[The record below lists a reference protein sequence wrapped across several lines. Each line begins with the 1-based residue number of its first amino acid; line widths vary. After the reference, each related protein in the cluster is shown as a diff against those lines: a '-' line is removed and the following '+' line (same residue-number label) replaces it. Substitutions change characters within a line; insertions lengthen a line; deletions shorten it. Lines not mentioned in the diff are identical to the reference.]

1 MSLFEKISLIAK
13 RTLFFSAFVCLMC
26 PDQSVSAQA
35 AFRIPKEVTDFSN
48 YSIPEHCIALKK
60 RLEKQLSTWQD
71 STSIIRDILAEIVI
85 DTTPPGVRE
94 RLAACGKKFQ
104 NMKVPTDSVY
114 EETRDAQIADALLLA
129 WATRDLTWFFSI
141 IDNDLEKKMPV
152 SPHAVNSVMS
162 RVTDAMFSFL
172 PVNDDDFNL
181 WDSLYTTIVTGQYA
195 QSNGDLKVFANLI
208 NSLLG
213 QANILSRYSRPREHK
228 ILSGLVSKIDSTG
241 VSDLDYDKDKDH
253 PFSDAVFTIKYGKR
267 KALLALRRDSLI
279 GVLKDKGPDQY
290 INALVSIEHQSGF
303 RDAML
308 PGLVGRNGGT
318 GREMRL
324 LPGTVVYKDGEFL
337 LSEGITHEQ
346 LLNEE
351 SYSYDS
357 VKPYVV
363 VYMESLCNSKASM
376 ATLAHRSLIEKVSSC
391 LELMEALKWISRNH
405 PDIQVVLWTPF
416 RGQVGTMLTESP
428 AKESREL
435 VKALHDFYGISA
447 DIVMYNTEF
456 YNMPDTLDMRRVDIS
471 VDFLQWIVKMTGGMY
486 PREPKMLVVAPGG
499 KIMATSYSINVVNAM
514 MEWYRKS
521 PRLAGLGNKN

>member
-1 MSLFEKISLIAK
+1 MSLFKKINLIVK
-13 RTLFFSAFVCLMC
+13 RTLFFSALVYLMC

-104 NMKVPTDSVY
+104 NMKVPADSVY

-129 WATRDLTWFFSI
+129 WAARDTNWFFSI
-141 IDNDLEKKMPV
+141 INNDFEEKLSV
-152 SPHAVNSVMS
+152 SPHAVGSVMQ
-162 RVTDAMFSFL
+162 RATDAMFSFL

-181 WDSLYTTIVTGQYA
+181 WDSLYTAIVTNQYV
-195 QSNGDLKVFANLI
+195 QHNGDLKVFGGLI
-208 NSLLG
+208 GSLSTQG
-213 QANILSRYSRPREHK
+213 VILSRYNRSREYKVLRD
-228 ILSGLVSKIDSTG
+228 LVSKVDSMG

-253 PFSDAVFTIKYGKR
+253 QFREAVSIIKYGKKR
-267 KALLALRRDSLI
+267 ALWRLLDDSLV
-279 GVLKDKGPDQY
+279 GTLKDEGPNRY
-290 INALVSIEHQSGF
+290 IDALVKIEHVSGF
-303 RDAML
+303 KDAVLPSTKGIGRDMRAL
-308 PGLVGRNGGT
+308 PGI
-318 GREMRL
+318 
-324 LPGTVVYKDGEFL
+324 VVYKDREFL
-337 LSEGITHEQ
+337 LSDGVTHNQ
-346 LLNEE
+346 LVNEE

-357 VKPYVV
+357 ALPYVM
-363 VYMESLCNSKASM
+363 VYMESLCSSKTGIASS
-376 ATLAHRSLIEKVSSC
+376 AYRTILEKGSTCVKS
-391 LELMEALKWISRNH
+391 MEALKWISKNH
-405 PDIQVVLWTPF
+405 PGIKVVLWTPF
-416 RGQVGTMLTESP
+416 RGQVGSMLTETP

-456 YNMPDTLDMRRVDIS
+456 YNMPDSLDRRRVDIS

-486 PREPKMLVVAPGG
+486 EREPKMLVVAPGG
-499 KIMATSYSINVVNAM
+499 KIVANTYNIKVINAM

-521 PRLAGLGNKN
+521 PGLAGLGNKN